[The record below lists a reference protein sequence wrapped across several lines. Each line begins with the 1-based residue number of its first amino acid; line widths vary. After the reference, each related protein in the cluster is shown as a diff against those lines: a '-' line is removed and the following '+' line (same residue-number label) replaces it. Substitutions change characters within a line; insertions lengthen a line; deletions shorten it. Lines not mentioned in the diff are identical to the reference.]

1 MPDNGGTECDL
12 ACQTKIILNGGN
24 IAGVATS
31 NQQSIVAF
39 FAAGG
44 KMKNGPKLIKL
55 LNKIEDDVVEA
66 QKLIAECT
74 DYTGPTGKM
83 LE

>member
-1 MPDNGGTECDL
+1 MANGTGGECDL
-12 ACQTKIILNGGN
+12 ACQTKIILNSGN
-24 IAGVATS
+24 IAGVSVS

-44 KMKNGPKLIKL
+44 KMKNGHKIIAL

-66 QKLIAECT
+66 QKLIAEST
-74 DYTGPTGKM
+74 GYDGPTGKM